1 MPRVRCER
9 CGMEWTINSV
19 RRKVILCQSCRAR
32 KVQTVHSP
40 EHGKCLPWAG
50 HFGADEVTPVDD
62 DGVPVF
68 PGVRSCGNND
78 CVSVKHVIGYEK
90 EGK

>member
-1 MPRVRCER
+1 MPRVQCER

-32 KVQTVHSP
+32 KVQTVHST

-62 DGVPVF
+62 DVCLCF
-68 PGVRSCGNND
+68 L
-78 CVSVKHVIGYEK
+78 VSEVVAIMIVCR
-90 EGK
+90 